1 MKSRSRDGLAAKGP
15 LVPVLGGNPLI
26 VGDVVSHRVV
36 MDTSFFLFH
45 QTWKHKRSSVAH
57 GSNDILSGLSKRLRV
72 AGEMG
77 KVTGEIF
84 YFCFS

>member
-45 QTWKHKRSSVAH
+45 QT
-57 GSNDILSGLSKRLRV
+57 
-72 AGEMG
+72 
-77 KVTGEIF
+77 
-84 YFCFS
+84 